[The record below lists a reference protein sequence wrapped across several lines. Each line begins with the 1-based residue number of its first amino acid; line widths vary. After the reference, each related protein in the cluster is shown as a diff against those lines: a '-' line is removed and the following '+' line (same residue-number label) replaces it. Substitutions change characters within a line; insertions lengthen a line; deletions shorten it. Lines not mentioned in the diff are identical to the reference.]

1 MTPSDLKNI
10 CNYSDKQMSLPNAQL
25 MYVDMISSEDEEYQR
40 IIKQKNRE
48 LSIDAILD
56 NKVDELNIFRENSLT
71 GVTDISSQ
79 YNSSS
84 TMKAS
89 LNRGVI
95 SPKIMQI
102 NMTAQRF
109 ETYEKNWNEVID
121 FLNQNTKNSKSKA
134 NGPYTSL
141 DVTLQGDFDVDYRRI
156 YTKIQ
161 MCSNIIAMDGRIG
174 VGTSLIY
181 GKKSLSYIQYAQSQ
195 FGSNNINGLETYF
208 SDLIDDDKIIVCR
221 ANNIDQPGLLFIDN
235 STTGNYFF
243 NQTPN
248 WYKQYCW
255 FRIS

>member
-48 LSIDAILD
+48 LSIDALLD
-56 NKVDELNIFRENSLT
+56 NKVDELNIFRENQVVDVSQQYNT
-71 GVTDISSQ
+71 SSQ
-79 YNSSS
+79 
-84 TMKAS
+84 M
-89 LNRGVI
+89 GII

-109 ETYEKNWNEVID
+109 ESYEKNWNEVVD
-121 FLNQNTKNSKSKA
+121 FLNKNTQSPKSKA

-156 YTKIQ
+156 ISKI
-161 MCSNIIAMDGRIG
+161 MMSSNIIAMDGRIG
-174 VGTSLIY
+174 SGTSVIY
-181 GKKSLSYIQYAQSQ
+181 GKNLLQYMSQ
-195 FGSNNINGLETYF
+195 FDKDNNGNSLVTYF
-208 SDLIDDDKIIVCR
+208 SDLIDDDKVIVCR
-221 ANNIDQPGLLFIDN
+221 GNNIDQPGLLFIDN

-255 FRIS
+255 FKII

>member
-1 MTPSDLKNI
+1 
-10 CNYSDKQMSLPNAQL
+10 MSLPNAQL

>member
-56 NKVDELNIFRENSLT
+56 DKVEELNIFRENSLNS
-71 GVTDISSQ
+71 VTDVSSQ

-84 TMKAS
+84 TM
-89 LNRGVI
+89 GVI
-95 SPKIMQI
+95 GPKIMRI
-102 NMTAQRF
+102 NMTSKKFQ
-109 ETYEKNWNEVID
+109 TYQKLWNEVVD
-121 FLNQNTKNSKSKA
+121 FLNKNTQNQKSKA
-134 NGPYTSL
+134 NGPFSSL
-141 DVTLQGDFDVDYRRI
+141 DVTLQGDFEVDYRRI
-156 YTKIQ
+156 LTKIQ

-174 VGTSLIY
+174 SAKSILY
-181 GKKSLSYIQYAQSQ
+181 GKKLIPYINNAINQ
-195 FGSNNINGLETYF
+195 FGSNNINGMETWF
-208 SDLIDDDKIIVCR
+208 SDLIDDDKIIVCSS
-221 ANNIDQPGLLFIDN
+221 NNIDQPGLLLVDN

-248 WYKQYCW
+248 WNKQYCW